1 MSLLDDTEL
10 WWEKQNLLW
19 ACHASRSKNRVNSDG
34 SFVQHQIGAIITLSK
49 RLVPTQGRKSRQD
62 GGVAE
67 KSNGP
72 ISRPA
77 EDAPSKHTQLPIELL
92 AK

>member
-1 MSLLDDTEL
+1 MVEKTKPPMVMSYFKIEEQSEQGRILCATPNRGNFI
-10 WWEKQNLLW
+10 NL
-19 ACHASRSKNRVNSDG
+19 H
-34 SFVQHQIGAIITLSK
+34 K

-72 ISRPA
+72 ISGPA
-77 EDAPSKHTQLPIELL
+77 EGAPSKHTQLPIELL